1 MIMPRRFISR
11 TNALHRCDDSLFLDS
26 MLKHTFCH
34 IPGFGPG
41 TERSLWKSGLSGWDK
56 LAAHPDLPLSAKKQA
71 ALHAHI
77 RESTA
82 QLQAG
87 NADYFYRLLPSAEQ
101 WRLFANFRHQ
111 VAYFDIETTGLG
123 DPQDY
128 ITTIVLYDGH
138 NLRAYVQGQNLD
150 DFARDI
156 AAYRLLVTYN
166 GKTFD
171 APFVRRCLGA
181 PLDQPHIDLR
191 YVLGSLGYRGGL
203 KGCEQQLGIPRQGLE
218 DVDGFFAV
226 LLWHDYQRG
235 NPKALDTLLAYNA
248 LDVINLESLMVIA
261 YNAKLADTP
270 LGRDAHLPASARPPL
285 PFDADQPTIRRLK
298 AQHGLRPF

>member
-1 MIMPRRFISR
+1 
-11 TNALHRCDDSLFLDS
+11 

-34 IPGFGPG
+34 IPGFGAG
-41 TERSLWKSGLSGWDK
+41 TERTLWQAGLHGWEDI
-56 LAAHPDLPLSAKKQA
+56 LNQPDLPLSSKKQA
-71 ALHAHI
+71 TLHSHI
-77 RESTA
+77 RESIA

-87 NADYFYRLLPSAEQ
+87 NGDYFYGLLPSDQQ
-101 WRLFANFRHQ
+101 WRLFPAFRDQ

-123 DPQDY
+123 DASDY
-128 ITTIVLYDGH
+128 ITTIVLYDG
-138 NLRAYVQGQNLD
+138 RQVRSYVSGQNLE

-156 AAYRLLVTYN
+156 ADYRLLVSYN

-171 APFVRRCLGA
+171 VPFVRRCLGA

-218 DVDGFFAV
+218 DIDGFFAV

-235 NPKALDTLLAYNA
+235 NAKALDTLLAYNA
-248 LDVINLESLMVIA
+248 LDVINLEILMVMA
-261 YNAKLADTP
+261 YNAKLAKTP
-270 LGRDAHLPASARPPL
+270 LGLEHHLPLPTSPSL
-285 PFDADQPTIRRLK
+285 PFAADQDTIQRLRS
-298 AQHGLRPF
+298 QHSWSSY

>member
-1 MIMPRRFISR
+1 VTGVLRIS
-11 TNALHRCDDSLFLDS
+11 
-26 MLKHTFCH
+26 
-34 IPGFGPG
+34 I
-41 TERSLWKSGLSGWDK
+41 
-56 LAAHPDLPLSAKKQA
+56 
-71 ALHAHI
+71 I
-77 RESTA
+77 

-87 NADYFYRLLPSAEQ
+87 NADYFYGLLPSAEQ
-101 WRLFANFRHQ
+101 WRLFPTFRHQ

-123 DPQDY
+123 DPEDY
-128 ITTIVLYDGH
+128 ITTIVLYDGQT
-138 NLRAYVQGQNLD
+138 LRSYVQGQNLD

-203 KGCEQQLGIPRQGLE
+203 KGCERQLGIPRHGLE

-235 NPKALDTLLAYNA
+235 NAKALDTLLAYNA
-248 LDVINLESLMVIA
+248 LDVINLEALMVMA
-261 YNAKLADTP
+261 YNFKLAQTP
-270 LGRDAHLPASARPPL
+270 LGPVSEMGASRSDAAPAAPHHLPAPKRPPL
-285 PFDADQPTIRRLK
+285 PFTADQPTIRRLK
-298 AQHGLRPF
+298 TQHGWRPF

>member
-1 MIMPRRFISR
+1 
-11 TNALHRCDDSLFLDS
+11 

-41 TERSLWKSGLSGWDK
+41 TERSLWRAGLHGWDD
-56 LAAHPDLPLSAKKQA
+56 LGLRPDLPVSAKKRGILQT
-71 ALHAHI
+71 HI
-77 RESTA
+77 RESIA
-82 QLQAG
+82 QLQAD
-87 NADYFYRLLPSAEQ
+87 NADYFYGLLPSTEQ
-101 WRLFANFRHQ
+101 WRLFPAFRHQ

-123 DPQDY
+123 DPEDY
-128 ITTIVLYDGH
+128 ITTIVLYDGQT
-138 NLRAYVQGQNLD
+138 LRTYVQGQNLD

-166 GKTFD
+166 GKSFD

-191 YVLGSLGYRGGL
+191 HVLGSLGYRGGL

-235 NPKALDTLLAYNA
+235 NAKALDTLLAYNA
-248 LDVINLESLMVIA
+248 LDVINLEALMVMA
-261 YNAKLADTP
+261 YNFKLAKTP
-270 LGRDAHLPASARPPL
+270 LGPVSELGASHGDTAPRHLPAPERPPL
-285 PFDADQPTIRRLK
+285 PCAADQSTIRRLK
-298 AQHGLRPF
+298 AQHGWRSY

>member
-1 MIMPRRFISR
+1 
-11 TNALHRCDDSLFLDS
+11 
-26 MLKHTFCH
+26 MLEHTFCH
-34 IPGFGPG
+34 IPGFGAG
-41 TERSLWKSGLSGWDK
+41 TERSLWQAGLHSWHD
-56 LAAHPDLPLSAKKQA
+56 LAQRSDLPLSAKKQA
-71 ALHAHI
+71 TLQSHI
-77 RESTA
+77 DESTA

-87 NADYFYRLLPSAEQ
+87 NADYFYDLLPSDQQ
-101 WRLFANFRHQ
+101 WRLFPAFRDQ

-123 DPQDY
+123 DPADY
-128 ITTIVLYDGH
+128 ITTIVLYDGRQ
-138 NLRAYVQGQNLD
+138 LRSYVQGQNLD

-156 AAYRLLVTYN
+156 ADYRLLVTYN

-181 PLDQPHIDLR
+181 AVDQPHIDLR

-235 NPKALDTLLAYNA
+235 NQKALDTLLAYNA
-248 LDVINLESLMVIA
+248 LDVINLEILMIMA
-261 YNAKLADTP
+261 YNFKLAKTP
-270 LGRDAHLPASARPPL
+270 LGPERRLSLPTSPPL
-285 PFDADQPTIRRLK
+285 PFTADQATIQRLRS
-298 AQHGLRPF
+298 QHGWSSY

>member
-1 MIMPRRFISR
+1 
-11 TNALHRCDDSLFLDS
+11 
-26 MLKHTFCH
+26 MLEYTFCH

-41 TERSLWKSGLSGWDK
+41 TERSLWRSGLSGWAD
-56 LAAHPDLPLSAKKQA
+56 LTGRADLPLSPKKQA
-71 ALHAHI
+71 TLNSYI
-77 RESTA
+77 RESA
-82 QLQAG
+82 DQLRAG

-101 WRLFANFRHQ
+101 WRLFAAFRHQ

-123 DPQDY
+123 DPEDY
-128 ITTIVLYDGH
+128 ITTIVLYDGRD
-138 NLRAYVQGQNLD
+138 LRAYVQGHNLD

-218 DVDGFFAV
+218 DIDGFFAV

-235 NPKALDTLLAYNA
+235 NPRALDTLLAYNA
-248 LDVINLESLMVIA
+248 LDVINLEALMVIA
-261 YNAKLADTP
+261 YNAKLAGTP
-270 LGRDAHLPASARPPL
+270 LGPAHHLPAPTRLPL
-285 PFDADQPTIRRLK
+285 PFDADQSTIRRLK
-298 AQHGLRPF
+298 SQHGWRPF